1 MADQKKEEKE
11 IHQEELNIN
20 ATAEN
25 IKLIGNKREREITEE
40 DKITLKICACCK
52 SSNSYFKESE
62 DSQTIYDIFSKDAE
76 FMNILK
82 QNIDNA
88 KLNENLELNCF
99 CRKCLLNEFIKGGIE
114 RIFTQKKLQENDKKD
129 KKEKQ
134 EIESTPK
141 ALNKKIRELISIYS
155 LNLMIAINNLKKL
168 KEDYSL
174 SIKNT
179 IEIFD
184 GTCIQILL
192 SKHKE
197 SFPNLKTKIDNCKLS
212 FDKIDK
218 NFDNIIINLTKK
230 DEMQTFIVDNDNNAN
245 QKSKLLKLLKNLEN
259 EIENDYM
266 ETPENN
272 IDKNTKEQKMS
283 KEQTKKNISEL
294 LIQNNDLM
302 KNSLLLSQNYLNNG
316 PNLFNNGLGILPF
329 GIPSTN
335 PSNNSL
341 LNNLML
347 NPQLNPSVLNQINN
361 TINLNSMLSNMS
373 NNVNETTKNINN
385 LNNIPYG
392 GINNLPGQNLSAINT
407 STLQNLEYIM
417 LLRNI
422 LNNNNNTQPSSN
434 LMNNL
439 YSNQMNSNLIPSIS
453 LNSFLSPNSQTIPQ
467 NLNNNNINPNTLN
480 NNNNLNREK
489 NLANINPN
497 LNSFANINNM
507 NLKDINSLNN
517 LNNVNEPINNNFNKI
532 IQMNPNI
539 QNPNDNQNLL
549 TKLFNSVA
557 DEKKNEK
564 NGVYSNNNSQK

>member
-11 IHQEELNIN
+11 NHPEELNIN

-25 IKLIGNKREREITEE
+25 IKLIGNKREREIAEE
-40 DKITLKICACCK
+40 DKITLKTCTCCK

-62 DSQTIYDIFSKDAE
+62 DSQTIYDIFSKDTE
-76 FMNILK
+76 FINILK

-114 RIFTQKKLQENDKKD
+114 KIFTPKKLQENDKKD

-134 EIESTPK
+134 ESESTPK
-141 ALNKKIRELISIYS
+141 VLHKKIRELISIYS
-155 LNLMIAINNLKKL
+155 FNLMITINNLKKL
-168 KEDYSL
+168 KEEYSL
-174 SIKNT
+174 TIRNA
-179 IEIFD
+179 IEIF
-184 GTCIQILL
+184 GCSCIQVML
-192 SKHKE
+192 SKNKE
-197 SFPNLKTKIDNCKLS
+197 SFQNLKTKIDDCKLA
-212 FDKIDK
+212 FDKITK
-218 NFDNIIINLTKK
+218 NFENLINNLTKK
-230 DEMQTFIVDNDNNAN
+230 EEMKTFVLDDDNNAN
-245 QKSKLLKLLKNLEN
+245 QKTKLLKILKNLES
-259 EIENDYM
+259 EIESDNV

-272 IDKNTKEQKMS
+272 IDKNIKEQKIP

-294 LIQNNDLM
+294 LVQNNDLM

-316 PNLFNNGLGILPF
+316 PNLFNNGLGILPL
-329 GIPSTN
+329 GIPSANT
-335 PSNNSL
+335 SNNSL

-361 TINLNSMLSNMS
+361 TINLNSMLSNMN

-385 LNNIPYG
+385 LNNIPYA
-392 GINNLPGQNLSAINT
+392 GINNLPGQNLNA
-407 STLQNLEYIM
+407 STMQNLEYIL
-417 LLRNI
+417 LLRNL
-422 LNNNNNTQPSSN
+422 LNNNNNNQPSAN

-453 LNSFLSPNSQTIPQ
+453 LNSFLTPNSQTIPQ
-467 NLNNNNINPNTLN
+467 NLNNNINPNSLN
-480 NNNNLNREK
+480 NNNNLSREK

-497 LNSFANINNM
+497 LNNFANINNM

-517 LNNVNEPINNNFNKI
+517 LNNPNESLNNNFNKI
-532 IQMNPNI
+532 MQMNPNI

-564 NGVYSNNNSQK
+564 NNIYSNNNSQK